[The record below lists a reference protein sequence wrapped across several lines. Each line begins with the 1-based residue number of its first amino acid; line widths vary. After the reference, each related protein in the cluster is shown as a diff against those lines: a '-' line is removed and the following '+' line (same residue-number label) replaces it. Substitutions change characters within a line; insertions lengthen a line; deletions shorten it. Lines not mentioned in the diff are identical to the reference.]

1 MPAGRLIRS
10 APGQRVTQEPHR
22 VVPGGCF
29 LLEVLGDLFV
39 SPVPLQLRQFTQLD
53 DLVEPEGNKLFDGV
67 DVRAGPVD
75 LITLQRHQTL
85 QVITQGRLRR

>member
-1 MPAGRLIRS
+1 MPTGRLIRS
-10 APGQRVTQEPHR
+10 APGERGTQEPHR
-22 VVPGGCF
+22 VIPGGCF

-39 SPVPLQLRQFTQLD
+39 SPVPLELGQLTQLD
-53 DLVEPEGNKLFDGV
+53 DLVESEGNKFFDGV